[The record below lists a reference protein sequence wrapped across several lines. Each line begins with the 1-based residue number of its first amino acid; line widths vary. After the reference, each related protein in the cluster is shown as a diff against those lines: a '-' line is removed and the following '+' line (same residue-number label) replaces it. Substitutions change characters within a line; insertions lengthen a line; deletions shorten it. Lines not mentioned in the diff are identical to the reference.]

1 MIFFVIGEFLNKV
14 LHALVLKALRGM
26 IIASIVHCNKF
37 SKEIEV
43 EFYQANKHDICA
55 ANKND

>member
-1 MIFFVIGEFLNKV
+1 MIGEFLNKV